1 MAEFYIPNTPLLLS
15 HSCNLS
21 ILLCVFRSTPG
32 SLPRTSYK
40 HLAQV
45 FPSCAQ
51 PPSLL
56 FLLPQPRRPFL
67 MHRSFLVPRP
77 TASVRS
83 RPLSLS
89 LCGNSLVPCECL
101 MGHQFRRIRR
111 GHRHR
116 TATERRRRTQA
127 GVASSA
133 SPSFLPSTSPS
144 SPSLSLSLPKKT
156 DAVSE
161 PPLLNAT
168 VNGVRLAAGRQA
180 GR

>member
-127 GVASSA
+127 GAASSA
-133 SPSFLPSTSPS
+133 SPLLLAFHL
-144 SPSLSLSLPKKT
+144 SLIALALSLPKKT

>member
-1 MAEFYIPNTPLLLS
+1 MAEFYIPNTPLSLS

-116 TATERRRRTQA
+116 PATERREGRGKKNAGRRC
-127 GVASSA
+127 VVR
-133 SPSFLPSTSPS
+133 LPLLLAFHL
-144 SPSLSLSLPKKT
+144 SLIALALSLPPQE
-156 DAVSE
+156 D
-161 PPLLNAT
+161 
-168 VNGVRLAAGRQA
+168 
-180 GR
+180 